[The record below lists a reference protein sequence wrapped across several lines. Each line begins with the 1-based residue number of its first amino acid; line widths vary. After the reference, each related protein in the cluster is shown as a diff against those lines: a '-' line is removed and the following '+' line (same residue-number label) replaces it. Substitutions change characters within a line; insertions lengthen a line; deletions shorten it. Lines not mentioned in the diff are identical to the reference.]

1 MTLDEIRREID
12 NTDEALLQAF
22 CRRMELAGEVA
33 ACKRGENL
41 PLRHPE
47 REQAILSRVAKEA
60 GDFGGYARMLY
71 STLIDLSCSYQEQ
84 LLSAQGDLENDIGR
98 ALAATPV
105 LFPTAGT
112 VACQGVEGAY
122 SSAAARRLFP
132 AGDVM
137 YFRSFEH
144 VFDAVES
151 GLCQYGVLPIENSSN
166 GSVSAVYELMKS
178 KRFHIIRSVR
188 LNVHHQLLALP
199 GTKLEDIREIS
210 SHEQAIGQCGAFLK
224 SFPNVT
230 VTVAPNTAVA
240 AQTVAASG
248 RHDTAAIASPQC
260 AALYGLQPIADG
272 IQNSDN
278 NHTRFIC
285 IQKDLHIYPGAN
297 RISLMLS
304 VPHRPGSL
312 YQLIAK
318 FSALGLNLTKL
329 ESRPLAG
336 RDFEFLFYF
345 DFEGSVQSPAV
356 VSLLQSLARECEIF
370 AFLGNYS
377 EQV

>member
-1 MTLDEIRREID
+1 MTLKELRTEID
-12 NTDEALLQAF
+12 KTDSLLLQAF

-33 ACKRGENL
+33 ECKRGQNL
-41 PLRHPE
+41 PLRHPARE
-47 REQAILSRVAKEA
+47 REILSRVASEA
-60 GDFGGYARMLY
+60 GEYGAYARMLY
-71 STLIDLSCSYQEQ
+71 STLIDISCSYQEQ
-84 LLSAQGDLENDIGR
+84 LLTEDSTLGEEIR
-98 ALAATPV
+98 HALSTTPA
-105 LFPTAGT
+105 LFPTSGT

-122 SSAAARRLFP
+122 SSAAACRLFP
-132 AGDVM
+132 AGNIM

-144 VFDAVES
+144 VFDAVEK

-178 KRFHIIRSVR
+178 KKFHIIRSVR

-199 GTKLEDIREIS
+199 GTRLEDIREIT

-224 SFPNVT
+224 GLPQVT
-230 VTVAPNTAVA
+230 VTVSPNTAIA
-240 AQTVAASG
+240 AQTVAQAG
-248 RHDTAAIASPQC
+248 RHDFAAIASPQC
-260 AALYGLQPIADG
+260 AALYGLKPVADH

-285 IQKDLHIYPGAN
+285 IQKDLHVYPGAN

-304 VPHRPGSL
+304 APHRPGGL
-312 YQLIAK
+312 YELIAK

-329 ESRPLAG
+329 ESRPLPG

-345 DFEGSVQSPAV
+345 DFEGSVLSPEV
-356 VSLLQSLARECEIF
+356 LTLLQSLSRECEIF